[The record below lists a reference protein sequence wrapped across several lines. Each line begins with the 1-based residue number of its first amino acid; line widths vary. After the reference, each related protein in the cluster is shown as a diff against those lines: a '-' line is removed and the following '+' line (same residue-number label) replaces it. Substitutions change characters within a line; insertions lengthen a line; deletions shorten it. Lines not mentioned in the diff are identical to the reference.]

1 MEIIRGGRQAG
12 ACANNES
19 VLSAWYDA
27 YGTEILRY
35 CFMMLGNRTD
45 AEDATQET
53 FLKAWRSIGRFEAK
67 NGCSAR
73 TWITRIAGNTCRD
86 YLKRSWY
93 KHESRLISPE
103 DLKKLGNAPEED
115 RELIMDV
122 MNLPE
127 KYREVVLLVFLQGM
141 TLREAADCMQTSAST
156 ISRRLEKAKKMIA

>member
-67 NGCSAR
+67 RMLCPYMDYPD
-73 TWITRIAGNTCRD
+73 CRE
-86 YLKRSWY
+86 YLPG
-93 KHESRLISPE
+93 LPQ
-103 DLKKLGNAPEED
+103 KKL
-115 RELIMDV
+115 V
-122 MNLPE
+122 
-127 KYREVVLLVFLQGM
+127 
-141 TLREAADCMQTSAST
+141 
-156 ISRRLEKAKKMIA
+156 

>member
-1 MEIIRGGRQAG
+1 MEIIRGGRQAET
-12 ACANNES
+12 CVNNES

-127 KYREVVLLVFLQGM
+127 KYRQVLLLVSMQGM
-141 TLREAADCMQTSAST
+141 TIREAAEWMQTSAAT
-156 ISRRLEKAKKMIA
+156 IFRRLEKARQMIA

>member
-1 MEIIRGGRQAG
+1 MEIIRGGRQAET
-12 ACANNES
+12 CVNNES

-127 KYREVVLLVFLQGM
+127 KYRQVLLLVS
-141 TLREAADCMQTSAST
+141 MQ
-156 ISRRLEKAKKMIA
+156 

>member
-1 MEIIRGGRQAG
+1 MEIIRGGRQAET
-12 ACANNES
+12 CVNNES

-127 KYREVVLLVFLQGM
+127 KYRQVLLLVSMQGM
-141 TLREAADCMQTSAST
+141 TIREAAECMQTSAST
-156 ISRRLEKAKKMIA
+156 ISRRLEKARKMIA

>member
-127 KYREVVLLVFLQGM
+127 KYRQVLLLVSMQGM
-141 TLREAADCMQTSAST
+141 TIREAAECMQTSAAP
-156 ISRRLEKAKKMIA
+156 IFRRLEKARQMIA

>member
-127 KYREVVLLVFLQGM
+127 KYRQVLLLVSMQGM
-141 TLREAADCMQTSAST
+141 TIREAAECMQTIAAT
-156 ISRRLEKAKKMIA
+156 IFRRLEKARQMIA